1 MCLAPPA
8 DHRRRGRAGRTP
20 RRALAL
26 LALAWVV
33 AAGRAGAQEIPAERP
48 RARPPSMLT
57 GRAEWEKSADL
68 FRHLAVPPAPPLLPD
83 EALKTFRVA
92 AGYRLELVAA
102 EPLVQNPVFFEF
114 DPDGRIWV
122 VEYQG
127 YMLDVQGRGEGDPIC
142 RVVVLEDTDHDG
154 RADKSTVFL
163 DRLVMPRSLS
173 FVPGGILLQ
182 EPPKVWFCA
191 DADGDLRCDRRTE
204 VGTLG
209 VAGNPQHTANGLRYG
224 IDNWLHSADGPVR
237 HRWRDGRLIAEATGH
252 RGQFG
257 VSFDESGRFITCR
270 ESSALHMDLIPAEY
284 LVRNRHLAQLTA
296 RGGRGYSGTDVNLAR
311 DAQQV
316 YPIRVTPGI
325 TLGARELRP
334 DGRLRTYT
342 IASGACFYDGD
353 QYPEDAHGNVF
364 VPEAGG
370 HLIGRL
376 KLTPGIRPVA
386 SRFHPEE
393 QEFLAS
399 TDERF
404 RPVNARVGPDGALYV
419 ADLYRGIIEHVIFM
433 VPWISD
439 QIRDRRL
446 DTGQGMGRLYRVV
459 RTDRPIERRPP
470 GLSRATTAELIGHL
484 GAATGWWRLTAQRLL
499 VERAD
504 PAAVPG
510 LEALV
515 RTDDRPLARLH
526 ALWTLDGMER
536 LSPAVKLAALAD
548 PDERVRAAAF
558 RLCERGLD
566 PAGDAAL
573 RDHLARAAD
582 DPSERVRLQAT
593 LTASALTGDDAL
605 PLLARLARSAD
616 DPLFPI
622 AALTGR
628 QDREGEL
635 LQHLLATAGA
645 AAGSPRERALV
656 DFVAQCVLEARSSDA
671 AMALLD
677 VLSATSPPA
686 WQRETL
692 LQALSAY
699 AATLRRNTPPLP
711 LPRAPQGLVA
721 LARGPDAA
729 TRQTAYRVLELFTWP
744 GVAVASLAGA
754 ETSPLSPAQRA
765 RLERG
770 RETYAALCAACH
782 QPHGGGAASLAP
794 PLAGS
799 DWVEGA
805 PERLVRVVLHGL
817 YGPVQVNGQTWNLAM
832 PGLGGAPGMDD
843 EKVAGVLTYIRRAWG
858 NAADPVSPALVRE
871 VRAASG
877 QRTLPWTD
885 AELQELGGTAA
896 AVTPSP
902 VAVQRPAASGEIVLP
917 AREARVFGQRL
928 GYRPALDVLAPWTV
942 AEDMVE
948 WRVELP
954 AAGKYEVLVTL
965 AADATSAGDFY
976 VVETE
981 SGRVRGEVRAT
992 GDYATFQEQP
1002 AGELALRAG
1011 VNRVLLRPDGPLTKE
1026 LADVRGVRLVP
1037 LRARP

>member
-1 MCLAPPA
+1 MCSAVSVDLRP
-8 DHRRRGRAGRTP
+8 RGRRGASVWLV
-20 RRALAL
+20 LAA
-26 LALAWVV
+26 LALAWG
-33 AAGRAGAQEIPAERP
+33 AAAPAQEIPAERP

-68 FRHLAVPPAPPLLPD
+68 FQRIAVPPAPPLSP
-83 EALKTFRVA
+83 EKALKTFRVA
-92 AGYRLELVAA
+92 PGYRLELVAA

-127 YMLDVQGRGEGDPIC
+127 YMLDVQGRGEADPIC

-154 RADKSTVFL
+154 RVDKSTVFL
-163 DRLVMPRSLS
+163 DRLVMPRSLT
-173 FVPGGILLQ
+173 FVPGGVLLQ
-182 EPPKVWFCA
+182 EPPKVWFCE
-191 DADGDLRCDRRTE
+191 DTDGDLRADRRTE

-237 HRWRDGRLIAEATGH
+237 HRWRDGRLIAEPTVH

-257 VSFDESGRFITCR
+257 VSFDESGRFITCH

-284 LVRNRHLAQLTA
+284 IVRNRHLAQIAA
-296 RGGRGYSGTDVNLAR
+296 RGGRGFSGVGTNIAAE
-311 DAQQV
+311 AQQV

-342 IASGACFYDGD
+342 IASGTCFYDGD
-353 QYPEDAHGNVF
+353 QYPEDAYNNVF

-376 KLTPGIRPVA
+376 KLTAGIRPVA
-386 SRFHPEE
+386 SRFYPAEE
-393 QEFLAS
+393 EFLAS

-404 RPVNARVGPDGALYV
+404 RPINARVGPDGALYV
-419 ADLYRGIIEHVIFM
+419 ADLYRGIIEHAIFM

-459 RTDRPIERRPP
+459 RADRPLERRPP
-470 GLSRATTAELIGHL
+470 RLSRATTAELVGHL

-504 PAAVPG
+504 PAAVP
-510 LEALV
+510 LLTALA
-515 RTDDRPLARLH
+515 RAGAAPLARLH
-526 ALWTLDGMER
+526 ALWTLDGLDR
-536 LSPAVKLAALAD
+536 LEPAVKLAALSD

-566 PAGDAAL
+566 GSGGGVL
-573 RDHLARAAD
+573 REHLARAAS

-593 LTASALTGDDAL
+593 LTASARPEAEAL
-605 PLLARLARSAD
+605 PLLARLARSSA
-616 DPLFPI
+616 DPLFRI

-628 QDREGEL
+628 QGREGEL
-635 LQHLLATAGA
+635 LDHLLATAPA
-645 AAGSPRERALV
+645 AAPGEAAERALLELV
-656 DFVAQCVLEARSSDA
+656 VQAVLESGAADA
-671 AMALLD
+671 AMTLLD
-677 VLSATSPPA
+677 RLEAAGEAPA
-686 WQRETL
+686 WQRATL
-692 LQALSAY
+692 LEALSGY
-699 AATLRRNTPPLP
+699 AASVRRHAPPLA
-711 LPRAPQGLVA
+711 LPREPRGLVA
-721 LARGPDAA
+721 LARDADAA
-729 TRQTAYRVLELFTWP
+729 RRQTVYRVLELFTWP
-744 GVAVASLAGA
+744 GVAIASLAGA
-754 ETSPLSPAQRA
+754 EAAPLLPVQRA

-770 RETYAALCAACH
+770 RETYAALCSACH
-782 QPHGGGAASLAP
+782 QPHGGGVAQLAP

-799 DWVEGA
+799 DWVAGS
-805 PERLVRVVLHGL
+805 PERLARVVLHGL

-858 NAADPVSPALVRE
+858 NQAEPVSPALVAA

-877 QRTLPWTD
+877 ARTLPWTEE
-885 AELQELGGTAA
+885 ELREFSGGVPPAA
-896 AVTPSP
+896 AAP
-902 VAVQRPAASGEIVLP
+902 VIVQRPSAAGEILLP
-917 AREARVFGQRL
+917 ARAARVFGQRL
-928 GYRPALDVLAPWTV
+928 GYRPALDVLAPWV
-942 AEDMVE
+942 VPEDMVE
-948 WRVELP
+948 WHVEVP
-954 AAGKYEVLVTL
+954 GAGTYAVLVSL

-981 SGRVRGEVRAT
+981 SGRVRAAVRST

-1002 AGELALRAG
+1002 AGDLPLRAG
-1011 VNRVLLRPDGPLTKE
+1011 VNRILLRPDGPLIKE
-1026 LADVRGVRLVP
+1026 LADVRGLRLVP
-1037 LRARP
+1037 NPRAP